1 MGTLGRKEKRIL
13 EGMLIVVIIGIAAL
27 YIQLSGHKIVVL
39 NLFYLPIVVCGY
51 FLGRFNAGVLALLS
65 GLTVAIAT
73 SLDAT
78 GFAEQSDPVMV
89 GLVLTIWVAALGLT
103 AILVGTLCDER
114 AATLQDLQKAY
125 VGVVEVLSKYLQSAN
140 PRLKAQSERVAELS
154 QYVAEQMK
162 LAPNQIND
170 VRVAA
175 LLHDLGCIEITTQVV
190 QRALDKLQS
199 SSASLGSYTFQ
210 GTDLAHS
217 LGSVLESALPL
228 VLGQDDAL
236 REYLADED
244 SGNRSDTPIGA
255 EIIRAV
261 RAYDAITFD
270 SNGKPARNPTEAIQE
285 LRRSIPELYSE
296 GVVGALAAVVTQSR
310 NRQALRPALAH

>member
-1 MGTLGRKEKRIL
+1 MTTLAQKDKRIL
-13 EGMLIVVIIGIAAL
+13 EVMLIIVVMGIAAL
-27 YIQLSGHKIVVL
+27 YIQLSGHKIVAL

-65 GLTVAIAT
+65 GLVVAIAT
-73 SLDAT
+73 AMDAT
-78 GFAEQSDPVMV
+78 GFAEQSGPVVV

-140 PRLKAQSERVAELS
+140 PRLKAHSQRIAELS

-162 LAPNQIND
+162 LSPSQIND
-170 VRVAA
+170 IRVAA

-190 QRALDKLQS
+190 HRALDKLQS
-199 SSASLGSYTFQ
+199 NLPDVGSYTFQ

-217 LGSVLESALPL
+217 LGSVLDSALPL

-244 SGNRSDTPIGA
+244 ISTRSDTPIGA
-255 EIIRAV
+255 EIIRVV
-261 RAYDAITFD
+261 RAYDALTYD
-270 SNGKPARNPTEAIQE
+270 SNGQSTREAREAIQE
-285 LRRSIPELYSE
+285 LRSGVPETYNES
-296 GVVGALAAVVTQSR
+296 VVSALAQVVTQNR
-310 NRQALRPALAH
+310 TRQAQPVLA